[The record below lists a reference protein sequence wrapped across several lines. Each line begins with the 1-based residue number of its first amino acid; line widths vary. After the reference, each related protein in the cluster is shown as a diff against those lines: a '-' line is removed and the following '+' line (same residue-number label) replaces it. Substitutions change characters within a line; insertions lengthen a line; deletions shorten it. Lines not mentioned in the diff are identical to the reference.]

1 MTKEER
7 IKAINMSFEAML
19 FAQAL
24 KDEAVTPREKG
35 IAEAIYEAHNA
46 IYWVL
51 VGDKRK
57 EKQA

>member
-7 IKAINMSFEAML
+7 TKAINMSFEAML
-19 FAQAL
+19 MAQSL
-24 KDEAVTPREKG
+24 MDEAVTPREKN

-51 VGDKRK
+51 VGDRRGGKG
-57 EKQA
+57 

>member
-1 MTKEER
+1 MTDEQR
-7 IKAINMSFEAML
+7 TKAINMSFEAML

-24 KDEAVTPREKG
+24 KDMAVTDREKE

-46 IYWVL
+46 IYWIL

>member
-7 IKAINMSFEAML
+7 TKAINMSFDAML

-51 VGDKRK
+51 VGDRREGKG
-57 EKQA
+57 